1 MKTEQNKSAPVA
13 KATKEKFFQL
23 ACDQEFLEVL
33 AALAKK
39 HRASKAHIARLAVFK
54 LAERNEVEI

>member
-1 MKTEQNKSAPVA
+1 MKAEQIRTKSET

-54 LAERNEVEI
+54 LAERNEADI